1 MQRERVSGGRP
12 RPRLVRR
19 VGFWTTVG
27 VLVLL
32 VVAFW
37 AAGPSGP
44 PTARLGSLNLQPP
57 PATLP
62 SFMAEQP
69 DAAAIARRA
78 EIAAEEAR
86 LAALRDAR
94 RRLEREL
101 EALRQS
107 AEALSAEALQRE
119 APPAATEPPESP
131 PAPVAAPL
139 TDAERRV
146 RIVVLHR
153 ANSAPAA
160 AAASAVA
167 KTLRGSGFEVQAL
180 RGAPFVPSTPVVRY
194 FHEEDRA
201 AAASLAARLGQG
213 WATQDFRAFQ
223 PQPAPQ
229 MLELWLPAS

>member
-1 MQRERVSGGRP
+1 MRRERVSAGRQ

-19 VGFWTTVG
+19 VGVWITVS
-27 VLVLL
+27 VLALL
-32 VVAFW
+32 AFAFW
-37 AAGPSGP
+37 SAGPSAP
-44 PTARLGSLNLQPP
+44 PSARFGSPALPP
-57 PATLP
+57 PSAAPP
-62 SFMAEQP
+62 SFRAEQP
-69 DAAAIARRA
+69 DLAAIARRA

-86 LAALRDAR
+86 LAALREAR
-94 RRLEREL
+94 RRLEQEL

-107 AEALSAEALQRE
+107 AEALQRD
-119 APPAATEPPESP
+119 EPPTAMESP
-131 PAPVAAPL
+131 ESQPALLAAPL
-139 TDAERRV
+139 TDAERRL

-167 KTLRGSGFEVQAL
+167 ATLRGSGFAVQAL

-201 AAASLAARLGQG
+201 AAASLAARLGPG

-229 MLELWLPAS
+229 TLELWLPAS

>member
-1 MQRERVSGGRP
+1 MRRERVSGGSH

-19 VGFWTTVG
+19 AGVWITFG

-32 VVAFW
+32 AVAFW
-37 AAGPSGP
+37 AARPSVP
-44 PTARLGSLNLQPP
+44 PTARLGSPGLSSP
-57 PATLP
+57 PAALP
-62 SFMAEQP
+62 PFVSDQL
-69 DAAAIARRA
+69 DLAAIARRA

-94 RRLEREL
+94 RHLEQEL

-107 AEALSAEALQRE
+107 AEALQRG
-119 APPAATEPPESP
+119 
-131 PAPVAAPL
+131 PAPVATETLAMPQL
-139 TDAERRV
+139 EAERHAL

-167 KTLRGSGFEVQAL
+167 ETLRGHGFEVQAL
-180 RGAPFVPSTPVVRY
+180 RGISFVPSIPVIRY
-194 FHEEDRA
+194 FHDADRA
-201 AAASLAARLGQG
+201 AATSLAERLGQG
-213 WATQDFRAFQ
+213 WVAQDFRALQ

-229 MLELWLPAS
+229 TLEVWLPAS